1 MRPIITLVIIWL
13 VASSASAQ
21 AIGPAADTAADWQA
35 LTTALRHVA
44 DDVQAL
50 MQENAALKAEVAR
63 LKAPEKTQGGP

>member
-1 MRPIITLVIIWL
+1 MRAIVIIVTIWL
-13 VASSASAQ
+13 IASPASAQ
-21 AIGPAADTAADWQA
+21 AAGSAADTAADWQA